1 MNKSYRVHQFAEVA
15 GVTVKALRHY
25 DRIGLLRP
33 RRSEAG
39 YRLYQLD
46 DLARLQQIVALKSLG
61 LPLKDIRTLLNRD
74 PLPLVATFSQQRHVL
89 EEKRRLLDR
98 AIQALSDAEA
108 ALESG
113 TSSTTAVLQEVIR
126 VMEMQD
132 IDVMRKYYSD
142 EAWDQWKHHYQDW
155 PPEEWRA
162 LYQDIVAAIGSDPSG
177 QAAQALA
184 DRWLTVV
191 WGASRQGSIRSGL
204 VKAWADREHWPP
216 ALKRRIAEYDIERAT
231 RFIGEALWERWEA
244 ERLERERAG
253 ALAPARASESR
264 RALYRDCSSIL
275 GSDPVSHEAQA
286 VADRWRAL
294 LDAETGGDEETKREM
309 LDAWSRRG
317 QWPEGMKRYF
327 ASLYE
332 LDVETWE
339 RVTDF
344 LERAATIDMKH
355 ARRDDRP
362 IASVE

>member
-1 MNKSYRVHQFAEVA
+1 MNKSYRVHQFAELA

-46 DLARLQQIVALKSLG
+46 DLTRLQQIVALKSLG
-61 LPLKDIRTLLNRD
+61 LPLKDIRTLLDRD
-74 PLPLVATFSQQRHVL
+74 PLPLVATFRQQRQVL

-113 TSSTTAVLQEVIR
+113 ATSTTAVLQGVIR

-132 IDVMRKYYSD
+132 VDVMRKYYSE
-142 EAWDQWKHHYQDW
+142 EAWDEWKHHYENW
-155 PPEEWRA
+155 PPEEWRS
-162 LYQDIVAAIGSDPSG
+162 LYQDIAAAIGSDPAG
-177 QAAQALA
+177 PVAQSLA

-191 WGASRQGSIRSGL
+191 WGATNQGSIRTGL
-204 VKAWADREHWPP
+204 MKAWADREHWPP
-216 ALKRRIAEYDIERAT
+216 ALKRRSAEYDIERAT
-231 RFIGEALWERWEA
+231 QFIGEALWERWEV
-244 ERLERERAG
+244 ERIEGEQAG
-253 ALAPARASESR
+253 ALVPARASESR
-264 RALYRDCSSIL
+264 RALFRDCSSIL
-275 GSDPVSHEAQA
+275 DSDPVSHEAQA
-286 VADRWRAL
+286 MAGRWRAL
-294 LDAETGGDEETKREM
+294 LDAETGGDEETRREM
-309 LDAWSRRG
+309 LDAWSRRHH
-317 QWPEGMKRYF
+317 WPRGMKRYF

-344 LERAATIDMKH
+344 LERAATIDVKH

-362 IASVE
+362 TAPVE